1 MTATSQNL
9 GTETKKCCKN
19 PLNNI
24 KVFVVCHGFLQLS
37 QLLLSGYLK
46 SSISTIEKRFG
57 LSSQTSGIL
66 ASFNEIGNTV
76 LIVFVSY
83 FGSRVHRPRFIGF
96 GALIVCAAGFIMC
109 LPHFIMGQYEYD
121 KSFASVNSNS
131 TDICQ
136 PRLLSQSPSSDQCVP
151 KAEKESQ
158 DVLSILF
165 IGQILL
171 GIGGVPIQ
179 PFGISYID
187 DFASK
192 RNSPLYIGILFAVT
206 VMGPGVAFILGSAM
220 LRYYVDIDKLPASE
234 IVLTPSDPR
243 WIGAWWLGFIVAA
256 SVVALASIPYFFFPR
271 EMTKEVTNQSTEES
285 KLGLTDAFLNK
296 PDTSEPVSLAK
307 FIRVFPKVLLKTLKN
322 PVYILVVLAQAN
334 LSAMI
339 CGLVTFMGKFL
350 ERQFS
355 ITASLANLMIG
366 SVNIP
371 GAMAGIVLGGFIMKR
386 FQLSQRQCGAMCVI
400 GLLCC
405 VLIALPLLF
414 LGCSTQQFAS
424 PHADPHLSVGLWH
437 NVTECSSKCGCSKSA
452 FNPICGADGIEYISP
467 CYAGCEDVNF
477 DYQENKV
484 LNYTGC
490 RCITSPGSGR
500 SARPG
505 SCGTSCYH
513 LFLPFMVLS
522 CLAGALAST
531 SQTPSFMLIL
541 RSPSDHPW
549 DVPEKRP
556 IPGGRTSHLTGTSCT
571 RDHRNLQTSCGV
583 HDDGSELCGGTRATT
598 HDYGCNCF
606 RENLSVNPAEKSLAI
621 GIQFM
626 LLRIL
631 AWLPGPVMFGSIID
645 STCTLW
651 GKKCGAK
658 AACQYYNNNLL
669 RQRYIGLQILF
680 EIGALILFIALYCV
694 LRHKDKVKAE
704 DDGTPELHKLNEKQ
718 ENLKVIPSR
727 EKEAVA

>member
-1 MTATSQNL
+1 MTATSQRVY
-9 GTETKKCCKN
+9 GEEQTENNKFCKN
-19 PLNNI
+19 PFNSI
-24 KVFVVCHGFLQLS
+24 KVFVVCHGLLQLS

-83 FGSRVHRPRFIGF
+83 FGSRVHRPRFIGC
-96 GALIVCAAGFIMC
+96 GALIVCAAGFTMC
-109 LPHFIMGQYEYD
+109 LPHFIMGRYEYD
-121 KSFASVNSNS
+121 KSTASAYSNT

-136 PRLLSQSPSSDQCVP
+136 PDPLSQNPSSDQCMA
-151 KAEKESQ
+151 KTLKGNK

-187 DFASK
+187 DFANK

-206 VMGPGVAFILGSAM
+206 IVGPGVAFILGSAM
-220 LRYYVDIDKLPASE
+220 LRYYVDIDKLSAGDIS
-234 IVLTPSDPR
+234 LTPSDPR

-256 SVVALASIPYFFFPR
+256 SIVALSAIPYFFFPR
-271 EMTKEVTNQSTEES
+271 EMPREQVTNESAEEG
-285 KLGLTDAFLNK
+285 KPGLMAAFKN
-296 PDTSEPVSLAK
+296 PDTSEPVSMAK
-307 FIRVFPKVLLKTLKN
+307 FIRVFPKVLLRTLKN
-322 PVYILVVLAQAN
+322 PIYILVVLAQAN
-334 LSAMI
+334 LSVMI
-339 CGLVTFMGKFL
+339 CGLATFMAKFL

-366 SVNIP
+366 SVIIP
-371 GAMAGIVLGGFIMKR
+371 GAMAGIILGGFIMKR
-386 FQLSQRQCGAMCVI
+386 FQLSPRQCGAMCI
-400 GLLCC
+400 FGLLSCI
-405 VLIALPLLF
+405 LIALPLLF

-424 PHADPHLSVGLWH
+424 PQADQHLSVGIWH

-452 FNPICGADGIEYISP
+452 FNPVCGADGIEYISP
-467 CYAGCEDVNF
+467 CYAGCEEVYL
-477 DYQENKV
+477 DYKQNKV
-484 LNYTGC
+484 LNYTRC
-490 RCITSPGSGR
+490 RCITSPGSGS

-522 CLAGALAST
+522 CLAGTLAST

-541 RSPSDHPW
+541 R
-549 DVPEKRP
+549 
-556 IPGGRTSHLTGTSCT
+556 
-571 RDHRNLQTSCGV
+571 
-583 HDDGSELCGGTRATT
+583 
-598 HDYGCNCF
+598 
-606 RENLSVNPAEKSLAI
+606 SVNPAEKSLAI

-626 LLRIL
+626 LMRIL
-631 AWLPGPVMFGSIID
+631 AWLPGPVMFGSMID
-645 STCTLW
+645 STCILW

-658 AACQYYNNNLL
+658 AACQYYNNSLL
-669 RQRYIGLQILF
+669 RLRYIGLQILF
-680 EIGALILFIALYCV
+680 EIGALIFFIAVYFV
-694 LRHKDKVKAE
+694 LRYKEQVKIE
-704 DDGTPELHKLNEKQ
+704 DEKNPEIHKLNEKQ
-718 ENLKVIPSR
+718 ENLRFILNR
-727 EKEAVA
+727 ETEAAA

>member
-1 MTATSQNL
+1 MTATSQSKYGENSTR
-9 GTETKKCCKN
+9 GNKCSRN
-19 PLNNI
+19 PFNSI

-37 QLLLSGYLK
+37 QLLLSGYLR

-66 ASFNEIGNTV
+66 SSFNEIGNTV
-76 LIVFVSY
+76 LIVFISY
-83 FGSRVHRPRFIGF
+83 FGSRVHRPRFIGL
-96 GALIVCAAGFIMC
+96 GALIVCSAGFIMC
-109 LPHFIMGQYEYD
+109 LPHFIMGPYEYD
-121 KSFASVNSNS
+121 KSFASTYSNI

-136 PRLLSQSPSSDQCVP
+136 PGTLNQSPSSDQCMTT
-151 KAEKESQ
+151 AQRADSQ
-158 DVLSILF
+158 VLSILF

-206 VMGPGVAFILGSAM
+206 VMGPGVAFILGSFM
-220 LRYYVDIDKLPASE
+220 LRYYVDIDKLPSSE

-256 SVVALASIPYFFFPR
+256 SIVVLASIPYFFFPR
-271 EMTKEVTNQSTEES
+271 EMPKEVTNEGADERPP
-285 KLGLTDAFLNK
+285 GLMDAFTNN

-307 FIRVFPKVLLKTLKN
+307 FIKVFPKVLLRTLKN
-322 PVYILVVLAQAN
+322 PIYILVVLAQAN

-339 CGLVTFMGKFL
+339 CGLATFMAKFL

-355 ITASLANLMIG
+355 VTASLANLMIG
-366 SVNIP
+366 SINIP
-371 GAMAGIVLGGFIMKR
+371 GAMTGIVLGGFIVKR
-386 FQLSQRQCGAMCVI
+386 FHLSLRQCGAMCII
-400 GLLCC
+400 GMLSC

-424 PHADPHLSVGLWH
+424 PQADPHLSVGLWH

-467 CYAGCEDVNF
+467 CYAGCQGVNF
-477 DYQENKV
+477 DYAASKV
-484 LNYTGC
+484 LNYTHC
-490 RCITSPGSGR
+490 DCITSPGSGS
-500 SARPG
+500 SASPG
-505 SCGTSCYH
+505 SCGSSCYH
-513 LFLPFMVLS
+513 LFMPFMVLS
-522 CLAGALAST
+522 FLAGALASL

-541 RSPSDHPW
+541 RS
-549 DVPEKRP
+549 
-556 IPGGRTSHLTGTSCT
+556 
-571 RDHRNLQTSCGV
+571 
-583 HDDGSELCGGTRATT
+583 
-598 HDYGCNCF
+598 
-606 RENLSVNPAEKSLAI
+606 VNPAEKSLAI
-621 GIQFM
+621 GMQFM
-626 LLRIL
+626 FLRIL
-631 AWLPGPVMFGSIID
+631 AWLPGPVMYGSMID
-645 STCTLW
+645 STCILW

-669 RQRYIGLQILF
+669 RQRFIGLQIIF
-680 EIGALILFIALYCV
+680 EIGALIFFIAVYCV

-704 DDGTPELHKLNEKQ
+704 EEENPETHKLNET
-718 ENLKVIPSR
+718 EGNLKIVPSQ
-727 EKEAVA
+727 EKEVAT

>member
-1 MTATSQNL
+1 MTATNQSKY
-9 GTETKKCCKN
+9 GEN
-19 PLNNI
+19 PTRGRNPFNSI
-24 KVFVVCHGFLQLS
+24 KVFVVCHGLLQLS

-83 FGSRVHRPRFIGF
+83 FGSRVHRPRFIAC

-109 LPHFIMGQYEYD
+109 LPHFIMGPYEYD
-121 KSFASVNSNS
+121 QSIASIHSNT

-136 PRLLSQSPSSDQCVP
+136 PDSLNQSPSSDPCVT
-151 KAEKESQ
+151 KTQKGNK

-165 IGQILL
+165 LGQILL

-220 LRYYVDIDKLPASE
+220 LRYYVDIDKLPADE

-243 WIGAWWLGFIVAA
+243 WIGAWWLGFLVAA
-256 SVVALASIPYFFFPR
+256 SVVAVASIPYFFFPR
-271 EMTKEVTNQSTEES
+271 EMSKEVTGESGEE
-285 KLGLTDAFLNK
+285 KTPGLMDAFTSNA
-296 PDTSEPVSLAK
+296 DTSDPLSLAQ
-307 FIRVFPKVLLKTLKN
+307 FIRVFPRVLLRTLKN
-322 PVYILVVLAQAN
+322 PIYILVVLAQAN
-334 LSAMI
+334 LSAMV
-339 CGLVTFMGKFL
+339 CGLATFMAKFL

-355 ITASLANLMIG
+355 ITASFANLMIG
-366 SVNIP
+366 TINIP

-386 FQLSQRQCGAMCVI
+386 FRLSLLQCGAVCVV
-400 GLLCC
+400 GMLSC
-405 VLIALPLLF
+405 VVLALPLLF

-424 PHADPHLSVGLWH
+424 PQADPHLSAGFWH
-437 NVTECSSKCGCSKSA
+437 NVTECSSKCRCSTSA
-452 FNPICGADGIEYISP
+452 FNPICGADGVEYISP
-467 CYAGCEDVNF
+467 CYAGCEDLNF
-477 DYQENKV
+477 DDKEGKL
-484 LNYTGC
+484 LNYTQC
-490 RCITSPGSGR
+490 RCITSPGSGG

-505 SCGTSCYH
+505 SCGTTCYH
-513 LFLPFMVLS
+513 LFVPFMVLS
-522 CLAGALAST
+522 FLAGALAST

-541 RSPSDHPW
+541 R
-549 DVPEKRP
+549 
-556 IPGGRTSHLTGTSCT
+556 
-571 RDHRNLQTSCGV
+571 
-583 HDDGSELCGGTRATT
+583 
-598 HDYGCNCF
+598 
-606 RENLSVNPAEKSLAI
+606 SVNPAEKSLAI

-631 AWLPGPVMFGSIID
+631 AWLPGPVMFGSMID
-645 STCTLW
+645 STCILW

-658 AACQYYNNNLL
+658 AACQYYNNNML
-669 RQRYIGLQILF
+669 RQRKMAGSGGEQ
-680 EIGALILFIALYCV
+680 
-694 LRHKDKVKAE
+694 K
-704 DDGTPELHKLNEKQ
+704 PEGK
-718 ENLKVIPSR
+718 
-727 EKEAVA
+727 

>member
-1 MTATSQNL
+1 MTATSQNVYCENQ
-9 GTETKKCCKN
+9 TKKKCCRN
-19 PLNNI
+19 PFTSI
-24 KVFVVCHGFLQLS
+24 KVFVVCHGLLQLS

-66 ASFNEIGNTV
+66 ASFNEIGNTL

-83 FGSRVHRPRFIGF
+83 FGSRVHRPRFIGA

-121 KSFASVNSNS
+121 KSIAS
-131 TDICQ
+131 
-136 PRLLSQSPSSDQCVP
+136 
-151 KAEKESQ
+151 
-158 DVLSILF
+158 
-165 IGQILL
+165 
-171 GIGGVPIQ
+171 
-179 PFGISYID
+179 
-187 DFASK
+187 
-192 RNSPLYIGILFAVT
+192 ILFAVT

-256 SVVALASIPYFFFPR
+256 SIVALTSIPYFFFPR
-271 EMTKEVTNQSTEES
+271 EMPKEVTSESTEER
-285 KLGLTDAFLNK
+285 KPGLMDAFKNN

-307 FIRVFPKVLLKTLKN
+307 FIRVFPKVLLRTLKN
-322 PVYILVVLAQAN
+322 PIYILVVLAQAN

-339 CGLVTFMGKFL
+339 CGLATFMAKFL

-371 GAMAGIVLGGFIMKR
+371 GAMSGIVLGGFIMKR
-386 FQLSQRQCGAMCVI
+386 FQLSHKQCGAMCVI

-414 LGCSTQQFAS
+414 LGCSTRQFAS
-424 PHADPHLSVGLWH
+424 PNADQHLSAGLWH
-437 NVTECSSKCGCSKSA
+437 NVTECSSNCGCSKSA
-452 FNPICGADGIEYISP
+452 FNPICGADDIEYISP

-477 DYQENKV
+477 DYKENKV

-490 RCITSPGSGR
+490 RCITSLGSGR
-500 SARPG
+500 SATPG
-505 SCGTSCYH
+505 SCGSSCYH

-522 CLAGALAST
+522 FLAGALAST

-541 RSPSDHPW
+541 RS
-549 DVPEKRP
+549 
-556 IPGGRTSHLTGTSCT
+556 
-571 RDHRNLQTSCGV
+571 
-583 HDDGSELCGGTRATT
+583 
-598 HDYGCNCF
+598 
-606 RENLSVNPAEKSLAI
+606 VNAAEKSLAI

-631 AWLPGPVMFGSIID
+631 AWLPGPVMFGSVID
-645 STCTLW
+645 STCILW

-658 AACQYYNNNLL
+658 ASCQYYNNNLL

-680 EIGALILFIALYCV
+680 EIGALIFFIAVCCV
-694 LRHKDKVKAE
+694 LHHKEKVKME
-704 DDGTPELHKLNEKQ
+704 DERNPEMHKLNEKQ
-718 ENLKVIPSR
+718 ENLMIVPGR
-727 EKEAVA
+727 DKEEAA

>member
-1 MTATSQNL
+1 MTATNQSKY
-9 GTETKKCCKN
+9 GEN
-19 PLNNI
+19 PTRGRNPFNSI
-24 KVFVVCHGFLQLS
+24 KVFVVCHGLLQLS

-83 FGSRVHRPRFIGF
+83 FGSRVHRPRFIAC

-109 LPHFIMGQYEYD
+109 LPHFIMGPYEYD
-121 KSFASVNSNS
+121 QSIASIHSNT

-136 PRLLSQSPSSDQCVP
+136 PDSLNQSPSSDPCVT
-151 KAEKESQ
+151 KTQKGNK

-165 IGQILL
+165 LGQILL

-220 LRYYVDIDKLPASE
+220 LRYYVDIDKLPADE

-243 WIGAWWLGFIVAA
+243 WIGAWWLGFLVAA
-256 SVVALASIPYFFFPR
+256 SVVAVASIPYFFFPR
-271 EMTKEVTNQSTEES
+271 EMSKEVTGESGEE
-285 KLGLTDAFLNK
+285 KTPGLMDAFTSNA
-296 PDTSEPVSLAK
+296 DTSDPLSLAQ
-307 FIRVFPKVLLKTLKN
+307 FIRVFPRVLLRTLKN
-322 PVYILVVLAQAN
+322 PIYILVVLAQAN
-334 LSAMI
+334 LSAMV
-339 CGLVTFMGKFL
+339 CGLATFMAKFL

-355 ITASLANLMIG
+355 ITASFANLMIG
-366 SVNIP
+366 TINIP

-386 FQLSQRQCGAMCVI
+386 FRLSLLQCGAVCVV
-400 GLLCC
+400 GMLSC
-405 VLIALPLLF
+405 VVLALPLLF

-424 PHADPHLSVGLWH
+424 PQADPHLSAGFWH
-437 NVTECSSKCGCSKSA
+437 NVTECSSKCRCSTSA
-452 FNPICGADGIEYISP
+452 FNPICGADGVEYISP
-467 CYAGCEDVNF
+467 CYAGCEDLNF
-477 DYQENKV
+477 DDKEGKL
-484 LNYTGC
+484 LNYTQC
-490 RCITSPGSGR
+490 RCITSPGSGG

-505 SCGTSCYH
+505 SCGTTCYH
-513 LFLPFMVLS
+513 LFVPFMVLS
-522 CLAGALAST
+522 FLAGALAST

-541 RSPSDHPW
+541 R
-549 DVPEKRP
+549 
-556 IPGGRTSHLTGTSCT
+556 
-571 RDHRNLQTSCGV
+571 
-583 HDDGSELCGGTRATT
+583 
-598 HDYGCNCF
+598 
-606 RENLSVNPAEKSLAI
+606 SVNPAEKSLAI

-631 AWLPGPVMFGSIID
+631 AWLPGPVMFGSMID
-645 STCTLW
+645 STCILW

-658 AACQYYNNNLL
+658 AACQYYNNNML
-669 RQRYIGLQILF
+669 RQRYIGLQIIF
-680 EIGALILFIALYCV
+680 EIGALIFFCAVYGV
-694 LRHKDKVKAE
+694 LRHQDKVKKE
-704 DDGTPELHKLNEKQ
+704 NEKNPETHKLNEQQ
-718 ENLKVIPSR
+718 ESLKVVPSR
-727 EKEAVA
+727 EKEAAT

>member
-1 MTATSQNL
+1 MTAASQNSYC
-9 GTETKKCCKN
+9 ENPMKTKKGCRSPFN
-19 PLNNI
+19 SI
-24 KVFVVCHGFLQLS
+24 KVFVVCHGLLQLS

-83 FGSRVHRPRFIGF
+83 FGSRVHRPRFIGG

-109 LPHFIMGQYEYD
+109 LPHFIMGRYEYD
-121 KSFASVNSNS
+121 KSIASVYSNS

-136 PRLLSQSPSSDQCVP
+136 PGATNHSSNTNHCVT
-151 KAEKESQ
+151 KVQ
-158 DVLSILF
+158 NHNMDVLSILF

-256 SVVALASIPYFFFPR
+256 SVVALTSIPYFFFPR
-271 EMTKEVTNQSTEES
+271 EMPKEVTDEISEERT
-285 KLGLTDAFLNK
+285 LGLTDAFRK
-296 PDTSEPVSLAK
+296 QPDPSEPVSLAQ
-307 FIRVFPKVLLKTLKN
+307 FIRVFPKILLRTLKN
-322 PVYILVVLAQAN
+322 PIYILVVLAQAN

-339 CGLVTFMGKFL
+339 CGLATFMAKFL

-355 ITASLANLMIG
+355 ITASFANLMIG

-371 GAMAGIVLGGFIMKR
+371 GAMAGIVLGGVIMKK
-386 FQLSQRQCGAMCVI
+386 FQLSPKQCGAMCVV
-400 GLLCC
+400 GLLGC

-424 PHADPHLSVGLWH
+424 PNADQRLSAGLWQ
-437 NVTECSSKCGCSKSA
+437 NVTECSRNCGCSKSA
-452 FNPICGADGIEYISP
+452 FNPICGADGVEYISP
-467 CYAGCEDVNF
+467 CYAGCQDVSF
-477 DYQENKV
+477 DYKENKV
-484 LNYTGC
+484 LNYTEC
-490 RCITSPGSGR
+490 RCVTSPGSGR
-500 SARPG
+500 SATPG

-541 RSPSDHPW
+541 RS
-549 DVPEKRP
+549 
-556 IPGGRTSHLTGTSCT
+556 
-571 RDHRNLQTSCGV
+571 
-583 HDDGSELCGGTRATT
+583 
-598 HDYGCNCF
+598 
-606 RENLSVNPAEKSLAI
+606 VNPAEKSLAI

-631 AWLPGPVMFGSIID
+631 AWLPGPVMFGSVID
-645 STCTLW
+645 STCILW

-680 EIGALILFIALYCV
+680 EIGALIFFIAVYCV
-694 LRHKDKVKAE
+694 LRHKEKVKIE
-704 DDGTPELHKLNEKQ
+704 DEKNPEMQKLNEKQ
-718 ENLKVIPSR
+718 ENLLIVPR
-727 EKEAVA
+727 RDTEEAA

>member
-1 MTATSQNL
+1 MTATREENHCDGLTKS
-9 GTETKKCCKN
+9 KKCCRN
-19 PLNNI
+19 PFNSI
-24 KVFVVCHGFLQLS
+24 KVFVVCHGLLQLS

-83 FGSRVHRPRFIGF
+83 FGSRVHRPRFIAC

-109 LPHFIMGQYEYD
+109 LPHFIMGPYEYD
-121 KSFASVNSNS
+121 KSVASVYSNL
-131 TDICQ
+131 TDTCH
-136 PRLLSQSPSSDQCVP
+136 PGPVTQSPSSDQCMTKTE
-151 KAEKESQ
+151 KANK

-220 LRYYVDIDKLPASE
+220 LRYYVDIDKLAASE
-234 IVLTPSDPR
+234 IILTPGDPR

-256 SVVALASIPYFFFPR
+256 SVVALASIPYFFFPK
-271 EMTKEVTNQSTEES
+271 EMPKEQVTDESAEQS
-285 KLGLTDAFLNK
+285 KPGLMDVFK
-296 PDTSEPVSLAK
+296 KDPDISDPVSLAQ
-307 FIRVFPKVLLKTLKN
+307 FIRVFPKVLLRTLKN

-339 CGLVTFMGKFL
+339 CGLATFMGKFL

-355 ITASLANLMIG
+355 LTASLANLMIG
-366 SVNIP
+366 AVNIP
-371 GAMAGIVLGGFIMKR
+371 GAMTGIVLGGFIVKR
-386 FQLSQRQCGAMCVI
+386 FQLSPRQCGAMSVI
-400 GLLCC
+400 GMLGC
-405 VLIALPLLF
+405 VLVALPLLF

-424 PHADPHLSVGLWH
+424 PNADPRLSVGLWH
-437 NVTECSSKCGCSKSA
+437 NVTECSSKCGCSSSA

-467 CYAGCEDVNF
+467 CYGGCEDVNF
-477 DYQENKV
+477 DYKESKV
-484 LNYTGC
+484 LNYTRC
-490 RCITSPGSGR
+490 RCITSPGSSS
-500 SARPG
+500 SASPG
-505 SCGTSCYH
+505 SCGTSCSH

-522 CLAGALAST
+522 CLAGALASL

-541 RSPSDHPW
+541 R
-549 DVPEKRP
+549 
-556 IPGGRTSHLTGTSCT
+556 
-571 RDHRNLQTSCGV
+571 
-583 HDDGSELCGGTRATT
+583 
-598 HDYGCNCF
+598 
-606 RENLSVNPAEKSLAI
+606 SVNPAEKSLAI

-645 STCTLW
+645 STCILW

-669 RQRYIGLQILF
+669 RQRYIGLQIVF
-680 EIGALILFIALYCV
+680 EVGALIFFIAVYCV
-694 LRHKDKVKAE
+694 LRHKDKVKTE
-704 DDGTPELHKLNEKQ
+704 DEKKSELHKLNEKQ
-718 ENLKVIPSR
+718 ENLKVVPNR
-727 EKEAVA
+727 EKEAAA

>member
-1 MTATSQNL
+1 MTATSQNIYCESQ
-9 GTETKKCCKN
+9 TNNKKCCRN
-19 PLNNI
+19 PFTSI
-24 KVFVVCHGFLQLS
+24 KVFVVCHGLLQLS

-66 ASFNEIGNTV
+66 ASFNEIGNTL

-83 FGSRVHRPRFIGF
+83 FGSRVHRPRFIGA

-121 KSFASVNSNS
+121 KSIASVYSNS

-136 PRLLSQSPSSDQCVP
+136 PGPINQSPRSDQCVT
-151 KAEKESQ
+151 KAQKGNM

-171 GIGGVPIQ
+171 GIGSVPIQ

-192 RNSPLYIGILFAVT
+192 RNSPLYIGILFSVT

-256 SVVALASIPYFFFPR
+256 SIVALASIPYFFFPR
-271 EMTKEVTNQSTEES
+271 EMPKEVTIESAEER
-285 KLGLTDAFLNK
+285 KPGLMDAFKND

-307 FIRVFPKVLLKTLKN
+307 FIRVFPKVLLRTLKN
-322 PVYILVVLAQAN
+322 PIYILVVLAQAN

-339 CGLVTFMGKFL
+339 CGLATFMAKFL

-371 GAMAGIVLGGFIMKR
+371 GAMSGIVLGGFIMKR
-386 FQLSQRQCGAMCVI
+386 FQLSPKQCGAMCVI

-424 PHADPHLSVGLWH
+424 PNADQRLSAGLWH
-437 NVTECSSKCGCSKSA
+437 NVTECSSDCGCSKSA
-452 FNPICGADGIEYISP
+452 FNPICGADDVEYISP

-477 DYQENKV
+477 DYKENKV

-490 RCITSPGSGR
+490 RCITSLGSGR
-500 SARPG
+500 SATPG
-505 SCGTSCYH
+505 SCGSSCRH

-522 CLAGALAST
+522 FLAGAVAST
-531 SQTPSFMLIL
+531 SQTPSIMLIL
-541 RSPSDHPW
+541 RS
-549 DVPEKRP
+549 
-556 IPGGRTSHLTGTSCT
+556 
-571 RDHRNLQTSCGV
+571 
-583 HDDGSELCGGTRATT
+583 
-598 HDYGCNCF
+598 
-606 RENLSVNPAEKSLAI
+606 VNAAEKSLAI

-631 AWLPGPVMFGSIID
+631 AWLPGPVMFGSMID
-645 STCTLW
+645 STCILW

-658 AACQYYNNNLL
+658 ASCQYYNNNLL

-680 EIGALILFIALYCV
+680 EIGALIFFIAVYFV
-694 LRHKDKVKAE
+694 LRHKEKVKIE
-704 DDGTPELHKLNEKQ
+704 DEQNPAMHKLNEKQ
-718 ENLKVIPSR
+718 ENLIIVPGR
-727 EKEAVA
+727 DKEEAA

>member
-541 RSPSDHPW
+541 RS
-549 DVPEKRP
+549 
-556 IPGGRTSHLTGTSCT
+556 
-571 RDHRNLQTSCGV
+571 
-583 HDDGSELCGGTRATT
+583 
-598 HDYGCNCF
+598 
-606 RENLSVNPAEKSLAI
+606 VNPAEKSLAI

>member
-1 MTATSQNL
+1 MTATSQ
-9 GTETKKCCKN
+9 KICCENDAKTNKSCRN
-19 PLNNI
+19 PFNNI
-24 KVFVVCHGFLQLS
+24 KIFVVCHGLLQLS

-83 FGSRVHRPRFIGF
+83 FGSRVHRPRFIGC
-96 GALIVCAAGFIMC
+96 GALIVCLAGFIMC

-121 KSFASVNSNS
+121 KSIASVYSNT

-136 PRLLSQSPSSDQCVP
+136 SGLLSQSPSSDQCVANTQTDN
-151 KAEKESQ
+151 KN
-158 DVLSILF
+158 VLSILF

-187 DFASK
+187 DYASK

-220 LRYYVDIDKLPASE
+220 LRYYVDIDKFPASE

-256 SVVALASIPYFFFPR
+256 SVVALASIPYFFFPK
-271 EMTKEVTNQSTEES
+271 EMTKQQVKHESADES
-285 KLGLTDAFLNK
+285 KPGLMDAFKNN
-296 PDTSEPVSLAK
+296 PDRSEPLSLAQ
-307 FIRVFPKVLLKTLKN
+307 FIRVFPKVLLRTLKN
-322 PVYILVVLAQAN
+322 PIYILVVLAQAN

-339 CGLVTFMGKFL
+339 CGLATFMAKFL

-355 ITASLANLMIG
+355 VTASLANLLIG

-371 GAMAGIVLGGFIMKR
+371 GAMAGIVLGGIIMKR
-386 FQLSQRQCGAMCVI
+386 FQLSSRQCGAMCVI
-400 GLLCC
+400 GLFCC
-405 VLIALPLLF
+405 ILIALPLLF

-424 PHADPHLSVGLWH
+424 PHVDQGLSVGLWH
-437 NVTECSSKCGCSKSA
+437 NVTECSSECGCSESA

-467 CYAGCEDVNF
+467 CYAGCEGINF
-477 DYQENKV
+477 DYKENKV
-484 LNYTGC
+484 LNYTRC
-490 RCITSPGSGR
+490 RCITSPGSGN
-500 SARPG
+500 SATPG

-513 LFLPFMVLS
+513 LLLPFMILS
-522 CLAGALAST
+522 CLAGTLAST

-541 RSPSDHPW
+541 R
-549 DVPEKRP
+549 
-556 IPGGRTSHLTGTSCT
+556 
-571 RDHRNLQTSCGV
+571 
-583 HDDGSELCGGTRATT
+583 
-598 HDYGCNCF
+598 
-606 RENLSVNPAEKSLAI
+606 SVNPAEKSLAI

-631 AWLPGPVMFGSIID
+631 AWLPGPVMFGSMID

-658 AACQYYNNNLL
+658 AACQYYNTDLL

-680 EIGALILFIALYCV
+680 KIGALIFFIALFCV
-694 LRHKDKVKAE
+694 IRHKDKIKVE
-704 DDGTPELHKLNEKQ
+704 DEKKPETHKLNEKQ
-718 ENLKVIPSR
+718 ENLKVVPSR
-727 EKEAVA
+727 EHEMAA